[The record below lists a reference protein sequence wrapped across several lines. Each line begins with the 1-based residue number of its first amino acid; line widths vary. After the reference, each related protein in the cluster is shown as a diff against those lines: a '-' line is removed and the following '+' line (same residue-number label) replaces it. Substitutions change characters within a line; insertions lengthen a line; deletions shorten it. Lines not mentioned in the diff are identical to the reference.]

1 MRDWESNMRIGT
13 AWTDITPDKPIHI
26 GGQLHERIG
35 EYTHDPLTVNAV
47 AFECGDTRVVLVS
60 CDLLFLPDD
69 FIRDVQ
75 RRCEAKPGIPA
86 ESVIIACTHTH
97 VAPCTID
104 DLPGEVSAEY
114 MDDLRAKLVGVVGCA
129 LDDVEEAA
137 VYAVTGFLDELG
149 FNRRGLHADG
159 SVDMYHGVW
168 NEDFAGLEGPRD
180 GGLPLIFARRPNGA
194 VKVVIPS
201 FATHPTSFEGDRFYS
216 ADLVGS
222 LRAFLRQNLGEQVGV
237 VYLTGAAGD
246 TAPLDIEHDRE
257 RSRPWY
263 GEEGWRRCGEYL
275 GGEVLRLIEAANPM
289 PNPVLR
295 LEQAVVEI
303 PIRPYPDDFDP
314 EKLSWGREY
323 FGRARQDWPRMLR
336 EDSPVDVRLNVL
348 RIGDAAICTNPAELY
363 VEHGLAIRRA
373 SPARVT
379 LIAELADGYV
389 GYVPTKGAFRRGG
402 YSVWPAETSRLAE
415 DAGEIIVETTGALL
429 EGTFGNA

>member
-1 MRDWESNMRIGT
+1 MRIGT
-13 AWTDITPDKPIHI
+13 AWADITPDKPIHI

-35 EYTHDPLTVNAV
+35 EYTHDPLTANVA
-47 AFECGDTRVVLVS
+47 AFESGDTHAVLLS
-60 CDLLFLPDD
+60 CDLLLLSNEFTAE
-69 FIRDVQ
+69 VQ
-75 RRCEAKPGIPA
+75 AECECKLGVSAA
-86 ESVIIACTHTH
+86 SVIVACTHTH

-114 MDDLRAKLVGVVGCA
+114 MDDLRAKLVGVVGRA
-129 LDDVEEAA
+129 LDDLEETT
-137 VYAVTGFLDELG
+137 VYAGTGFLDELG

-180 GGLPLIFARRPNGA
+180 GNLPLIFTRKPNGDI
-194 VKVVIPS
+194 KVVIPS
-201 FATHPTSFEGDRFYS
+201 FATHPTSFESESFYS

-222 LRAFLRQNLGEQVGV
+222 LRAFLRKNLGAEVGV

-246 TAPLDIEHDRE
+246 TAPLDIEHDTE
-257 RSRPWY
+257 RARPWY
-263 GEEGWRRCGEYL
+263 GEEGWRRCGAYL
-275 GGEVLRLIEAANPM
+275 GGEILRLIEAAEPM
-289 PNPVLR
+289 TDPVLR
-295 LEQAVVEI
+295 LEQAVAKI

-336 EDSPVDVRLNVL
+336 EDSPVDVHLNVL

-363 VEHGLAIRRA
+363 VEHGLAIRKT

-402 YSVWPAETSRLAE
+402 YSAWPAETSKLAE
-415 DAGEIIVETTGALL
+415 DAGEVIVEMTDALL